1 MRYINVN
8 GQIVKETSAKVP
20 YNNRAFR
27 FGYGVFET
35 MLFRGG
41 VIQLKEY
48 HWKRLFAAV
57 DKLNLIM
64 PEIMDAD
71 WLEAEIKKT
80 IKKNKLEKFCRVR
93 LQMYA
98 GQGGLYDGQN
108 AWAEFVIVATPE
120 KEQITELNESG
131 ITLSIVEGLKKSN
144 DTLANLKSCNALIY
158 SMAAR
163 EADKKGFD
171 DALIYNT
178 DGNIIESTIANIFW
192 IKGDTIYTP
201 PLSEGCI
208 AGVMRQYLLEQL
220 PMTGVTIEEEPL
232 TLDKLKAADGVF
244 LTNAIRKIKWVS
256 KIDDMTFSPN
266 KVKALHSKVFTQ

>member
-1 MRYINVN
+1 MRYVNVN

-48 HWKRLFAAV
+48 HWKRLFGAV
-57 DKLNLIM
+57 EQLELIM
-64 PEIMDAD
+64 PEIMDAN

-80 IKKNKLEKFCRVR
+80 VKKNKLEKLCRVR
-93 LQMYA
+93 LQIYA
-98 GQGGLYDGQN
+98 GQGGLYDGHN
-108 AWAEFVIVATPE
+108 AWTEFVIVVTPE
-120 KEQITELNESG
+120 KEQITELNETG
-131 ITLSIVEGLKKSN
+131 VRLSIAEGLQKSN
-144 DTLANLKSCNALIY
+144 DSLANLKSCSALIY
-158 SMAAR
+158 SIAAR
-163 EADKKGFD
+163 QADKKGFD
-171 DALIYNT
+171 DALICNIS
-178 DGNIIESTIANIFW
+178 GNIIESTIANIFW

-220 PMTGVTIEEEPL
+220 PMAGINIKEEPL
-232 TLDKLKAADGVF
+232 TRAQLKAADGIF

-256 KIDDMTFSPN
+256 TIDDMTFKKD
-266 KVKALHSKVFTQ
+266 KVKALHDKIFTQ

>member
-8 GQIVKETSAKVP
+8 GQLVKETSAKVP

-35 MLFRGG
+35 MLYRGG

-57 DKLNLIM
+57 KQLELIM
-64 PEIMDAD
+64 PEIMDAN
-71 WLEAEIKKT
+71 WLEEEIKKT
-80 IKKNKLEKFCRVR
+80 VKKNKLDKFCRVR

-108 AWAEFVIVATPE
+108 AWTEFVIVVTPE
-120 KEQITELNESG
+120 KEQITELNDAG
-131 ITLSIVEGLKKSN
+131 ISLYIAEGLQKSN
-144 DTLANLKSCNALIY
+144 DSLANLKSCNALIY
-158 SMAAR
+158 SIAAR
-163 EADKKGFD
+163 QADQKGFD
-171 DALIYNT
+171 DGLVCNT

-192 IKGDTIYTP
+192 ITGDTIYTP

-220 PMTGVTIEEEPL
+220 PMAGITVVEEPL
-232 TLDKLKAADGVF
+232 TMNKLKKAEGVF
-244 LTNAIRKIKWVS
+244 LTNAIRKIKWVNTVNN
-256 KIDDMTFSPN
+256 ITFSN
-266 KVKALHSKVFTQ
+266 EKVKALCDKILL